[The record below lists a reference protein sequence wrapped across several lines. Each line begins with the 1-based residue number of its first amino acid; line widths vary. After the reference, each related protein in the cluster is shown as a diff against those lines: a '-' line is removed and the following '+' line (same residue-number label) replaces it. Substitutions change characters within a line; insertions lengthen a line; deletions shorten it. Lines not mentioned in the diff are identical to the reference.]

1 MQTNAEEQSYWVEVK
16 SVEVGQNQI
25 VILLKKFSFLFMST
39 EEIYHS
45 ALLLPTNQ
53 RADLISALIRS
64 IDEEGDVYDHDLVE
78 EAQLRD
84 KDATSGNSKYLTEEE
99 FLGGIERSK

>member
-1 MQTNAEEQSYWVEVK
+1 
-16 SVEVGQNQI
+16 
-25 VILLKKFSFLFMST
+25 MST

-64 IDEEGDVYDHDLVE
+64 IDEEGDVYDQDLVE
-78 EAQLRD
+78 EAHRRD
-84 KDATSGNSKYLTEEE
+84 QDAASGNSRYLTEKE